1 MFLQLQLQTEELP
14 KVQLYSLGGQSASSW
29 GRNASLPTLLMVL
42 VGFSHKGLSHLLN
55 LPQILSTYC
64 CMERET
70 T

>member
-14 KVQLYSLGGQSASSW
+14 EVQLYSLGEQSPSTA
-29 GRNASLPTLLMVL
+29 GRNALLPALLTAL

-55 LPQILSTYC
+55 LPQLLSTYC
-64 CMERET
+64 WIERET